1 MSASECAR
9 FEQKLAFFAAPSLL
23 GIKCASLLSL
33 RKAEFQLSKH
43 IEIFNTRAQV
53 KGLRLKVLCECKN
66 RYLVLIYQEAAL
78 RRQLAKP
85 TVQAILRR
93 YGYAAEMT
101 LESLLERLSGRIR
114 QCVQFPHEIGLFL
127 DYPTEDV
134 QGFIENQ
141 GENYVLCG
149 YWKVYGKAEKAKHTF
164 ASYDKCRK
172 FLCNKLNQGYD
183 IYQALKIS

>member
-33 RKAEFQLSKH
+33 RKAEFQLSEH

-114 QCVQFPHEIGLFL
+114 QCAQFPHEIGLFL

-149 YWKVYGKAEKAKHTF
+149 YWKVYGNAAQARRLF
-164 ASYDKCRK
+164 ALYDDAREDVSRRMK
-172 FLCNKLNQGYD
+172 QGLG
-183 IYQALKIS
+183 LKQIAV

>member
-93 YGYAAEMT
+93 YGYAADFRMFPSFT
-101 LESLLERLSGRIR
+101 MPSFTIRSSKKFILSFPFRCTKDFLFSDTYVFIVLYHAFRHSTSIFCKIKQRKTAPLLS
-114 QCVQFPHEIGLFL
+114 
-127 DYPTEDV
+127 
-134 QGFIENQ
+134 
-141 GENYVLCG
+141 
-149 YWKVYGKAEKAKHTF
+149 
-164 ASYDKCRK
+164 
-172 FLCNKLNQGYD
+172 
-183 IYQALKIS
+183 KILTKMKR

>member
-33 RKAEFQLSKH
+33 RKAEFQLSEH

-85 TVQAILRR
+85 TAIRLCRR
-93 YGYAAEMT
+93 NDAGIAAGAPVGT
-101 LESLLERLSGRIR
+101 HSAVCAVSPRNRTVSGLSHGGRS
-114 QCVQFPHEIGLFL
+114 G
-127 DYPTEDV
+127 
-134 QGFIENQ
+134 
-141 GENYVLCG
+141 
-149 YWKVYGKAEKAKHTF
+149 
-164 ASYDKCRK
+164 
-172 FLCNKLNQGYD
+172 
-183 IYQALKIS
+183 IY

>member
-33 RKAEFQLSKH
+33 RKAEFQLSEH

-78 RRQLAKP
+78 RRQLTKP
-85 TVQAILRR
+85 TVQAKF
-93 YGYAAEMT
+93 YGDTAMP
-101 LESLLERLSGRIR
+101 
-114 QCVQFPHEIGLFL
+114 Q
-127 DYPTEDV
+127 
-134 QGFIENQ
+134 
-141 GENYVLCG
+141 
-149 YWKVYGKAEKAKHTF
+149 K
-164 ASYDKCRK
+164 
-172 FLCNKLNQGYD
+172 
-183 IYQALKIS
+183 